1 MTLSDTHALFLASFD
16 RGGLVMWPILFVSGV
31 IFYVGFDRL
40 LTILRIGRARRR
52 FLETVNG
59 STSAMRGVPSS
70 THPPHPNLMR
80 AFEELL
86 AALPRI
92 QAGHWILKYRYREL
106 LLTVVPEL
114 ERGFAK
120 MAAWIA
126 AAPLLGLLGTVV
138 GMVETFE
145 VINAFGIGNPHLM
158 AQGISKALLTTQA
171 GLTVAFPALIF
182 RVFLANRKKRLVQLL
197 LSDEETI
204 AHRLGLTRVPAT
216 GGARG

>member
-1 MTLSDTHALFLASFD
+1 MTLTDTYTLFLASFD
-16 RGGLVMWPILFVSGV
+16 RGGLVMWPILLVSGV

-40 LTILRIGRARRR
+40 YTILRVRRARKR
-52 FLETVNG
+52 FLEKVHAPEG
-59 STSAMRGVPSS
+59 STPAKTGEA
-70 THPPHPNLMR
+70 
-80 AFEELL
+80 AFENLL

-92 QAGHWILKYRYREL
+92 KSGSWSLRYHHREL
-106 LLTVVPEL
+106 LLALVPEL

-120 MAAWIA
+120 MSAWIA

-182 RVFLANRKKRLVQLL
+182 RVFLANQKKRLVQLL
-197 LSDEETI
+197 LGDEETI
-204 AHRLGLTRVPAT
+204 ALKLGLEGR
-216 GGARG
+216 RGPMGEAHG